1 MNPPYSSLSAWII
14 YSAVYVA
21 AFVVLAALAAL
32 DQPAWSIRETLTTLT
47 SITTSAIGIGLLVA
61 LSWELGGYIMVLASK
76 LKQQIFD
83 RGREEG
89 VKVGRE
95 EGVKVGRQEGRQAER
110 EAWEAWNARREA
122 ALAAG
127 EPFDEPP
134 PSRNHTTT
142 N

>member
-1 MNPPYSSLSAWII
+1 MNPPYNSLSAWII

-32 DQPAWSIRETLTTLT
+32 DQPAWSFREALTTLT

-89 VKVGRE
+89 VKVGR
-95 EGVKVGRQEGRQAER
+95 QEGRQAER

-122 ALAAG
+122 TLAAG
-127 EPFDEPP
+127 QPFDEPP

>member
-1 MNPPYSSLSAWII
+1 
-14 YSAVYVA
+14 
-21 AFVVLAALAAL
+21 
-32 DQPAWSIRETLTTLT
+32 
-47 SITTSAIGIGLLVA
+47 
-61 LSWELGGYIMVLASK
+61 MVLASK

-83 RGREEG
+83 R
-89 VKVGRE
+89 GRE

-127 EPFDEPP
+127 QPFDEPP

>member
-1 MNPPYSSLSAWII
+1 
-14 YSAVYVA
+14 
-21 AFVVLAALAAL
+21 
-32 DQPAWSIRETLTTLT
+32 
-47 SITTSAIGIGLLVA
+47 
-61 LSWELGGYIMVLASK
+61 MVLASK

>member
-1 MNPPYSSLSAWII
+1 MTPPYNSLSAWII

-32 DQPAWSIRETLTTLT
+32 DQPAWSFREALTTLT

-89 VKVGRE
+89 VKVGR
-95 EGVKVGRQEGRQAER
+95 QEGRQAER

-127 EPFDEPP
+127 QPFDEPP

>member
-1 MNPPYSSLSAWII
+1 MNPPYNSLSAWII

-89 VKVGRE
+89 VKVGR
-95 EGVKVGRQEGRQAER
+95 QEGRQAER

-127 EPFDEPP
+127 QPFDEPP

>member
-1 MNPPYSSLSAWII
+1 MNPPYNSLSAWII
-14 YSAVYVA
+14 YSAVYVG

-32 DQPAWSIRETLTTLT
+32 DQPAWNAREVITLVTNV
-47 SITTSAIGIGLLVA
+47 TTSAIGIGLLVA

-95 EGVKVGRQEGRQAER
+95 EGRQAAS

-122 ALAAG
+122 ALANN
-127 EPFDEPP
+127 EPFNEPP